1 MTEIILSGYEGQL
14 LFIDIPRWVNWIAQD
29 NSGAWW
35 GYSVE
40 PLRNDLGWYENE
52 VGEYLQLAVT
62 EPLNW
67 EDSLSR
73 VKNGKII

>member
-14 LFIDIPRWVNWIAQD
+14 LSIDIPRWVNWIAQD

-40 PLRNDLGWYENE
+40 PLRNDHGWYENE
-52 VGEYLQLAVT
+52 VGEYVQLAVT

-67 EDSLSR
+67 ANSLSK